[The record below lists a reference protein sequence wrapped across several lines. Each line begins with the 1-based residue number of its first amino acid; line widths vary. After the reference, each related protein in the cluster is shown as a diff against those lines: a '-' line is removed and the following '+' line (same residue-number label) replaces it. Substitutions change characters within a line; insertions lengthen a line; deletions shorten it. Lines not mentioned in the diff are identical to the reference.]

1 MNAIFTFGLLAIV
14 TVGFYIFCILL
25 LASAGR
31 IEIYKKYLPLREER
45 GACDLRISP
54 GSIFEDC
61 MPFLCPAQKGK
72 YCQATAIGKLTGP
85 CIVRGR
91 LSHLSSFPESIWA
104 ST

>member
-14 TVGFYIFCILL
+14 TVGFIFFCILL

-45 GACDLRISP
+45 GACDLRLSP

-61 MPFLCPAQKGK
+61 MPFFVSCSKREILSG
-72 YCQATAIGKLTGP
+72 YCN
-85 CIVRGR
+85 R
-91 LSHLSSFPESIWA
+91 
-104 ST
+104 